1 MRGSL
6 PSGHRAD
13 RRSAPS
19 TRRRRSGSC
28 GAGCETAPLHAEL
41 RVPVLTLGDLPGGLA
56 ASAGLIGLALF
67 VLVMRA
73 VRFGRNGAPPP
84 GRLGTANAITLARL
98 VTFAGLGGFV
108 AVSLA
113 FVPETGHAL
122 GHALGWAPALA
133 YGLAA
138 LADGLDGFVARRTGT
153 ESAFGAR
160 LDAET
165 DALGL
170 AAASGIVVLLAGVLP
185 FWYLLAGFGRYLF
198 GAALFVERRLGRRLA
213 DLPPSPFRRR
223 LAGFQMGLLAVCLVP
238 GIEPEWALP
247 STLALGIPFLAGFVS
262 RLPAGERPVRP
273 ATARARAAWSPGCRA
288 FGFWSGRMSVLLA
301 AILGALKMAGL
312 STGAWGLAAFF
323 FRLADPCRTDEP
335 LHLTAS
341 TSRTPIPVW
350 YSAGPPRRGRA
361 LPPRVQERLP

>member
-247 STLALGIPFLAGFVS
+247 STLALGIPFLAGFVRDYLLASGRFDPDGAGS
-262 RLPAGERPVRP
+262 RRLV
-273 ATARARAAWSPGCRA
+273 ARLQGLRFLVS
-288 FGFWSGRMSVLLA
+288 RMSVLLA

-323 FRLADPCRTDEP
+323 FGWLILPD
-335 LHLTAS
+335 
-341 TSRTPIPVW
+341 
-350 YSAGPPRRGRA
+350 GRA
-361 LPPRVQERLP
+361 ASHR

>member
-1 MRGSL
+1 MHESVGVVGYGGPVRVRGGAFGRRWPGDGRIAIGSAGSGGARAAPAPRRTRSRPLQAEPRGS
-6 PSGHRAD
+6 
-13 RRSAPS
+13 
-19 TRRRRSGSC
+19 
-28 GAGCETAPLHAEL
+28 
-41 RVPVLTLGDLPGGLA
+41 VLTLGDLPGGLA

-67 VLVMRA
+67 VLVVRA
-73 VRFGRNGAPPP
+73 VRFGRDGAPAP
-84 GRLGTANAITLARL
+84 GRLGAANAITLARL
-98 VTFAGLGGFV
+98 VIFAGLGGV
-108 AVSLA
+108 ATVSLA
-113 FVPETGHAL
+113 FVPEAGAAL

-165 DALGL
+165 DALGM

-247 STLALGIPFLAGFVS
+247 STLALGIPFLAGFVRDYLLASGQLDPRGAGSRRVVARLQGLRPSVS
-262 RLPAGERPVRP
+262 RL
-273 ATARARAAWSPGCRA
+273 AA
-288 FGFWSGRMSVLLA
+288 LLA
-301 AILGALKMAGL
+301 AALGILKLAGFP
-312 STGAWGLAAFF
+312 TGSWGLAAFF
-323 FRLADPCRTDEP
+323 FAWLICCGKTSGVP
-335 LHLTAS
+335 LLLRHEL
-341 TSRTPIPVW
+341 
-350 YSAGPPRRGRA
+350 
-361 LPPRVQERLP
+361 